1 MKRIG
6 QIILSLLGVAVLAM
20 AFSLAVPRAVHSQLA
35 SPAQVANFP
44 NNPVPVMNVND
55 PGRKPYFATSGT
67 TTSANCTDTFT
78 CQFSFV
84 PVPAGERLVVQHVAL
99 FIQANSG
106 SAATVYVGSSSG
118 AFGETFVAATVA
130 PVALGGSEIAL
141 DQPVLVYLDAGVTP
155 LVRVQFPTGG
165 VNTSDTMLV
174 QQAVLSGYLL
184 DCAAAPCSAIVTQ

>member
-35 SPAQVANFP
+35 SPAQVSNFP

-55 PGRKPYFATSGT
+55 PGRKPSFATSGT

-84 PVPAGERLVVQHVAL
+84 PVPAGGTTRRPACCVVHSGEQWLGRHSVCGLIFGRL
-99 FIQANSG
+99 
-106 SAATVYVGSSSG
+106 
-118 AFGETFVAATVA
+118 
-130 PVALGGSEIAL
+130 
-141 DQPVLVYLDAGVTP
+141 
-155 LVRVQFPTGG
+155 R
-165 VNTSDTMLV
+165 
-174 QQAVLSGYLL
+174 
-184 DCAAAPCSAIVTQ
+184 